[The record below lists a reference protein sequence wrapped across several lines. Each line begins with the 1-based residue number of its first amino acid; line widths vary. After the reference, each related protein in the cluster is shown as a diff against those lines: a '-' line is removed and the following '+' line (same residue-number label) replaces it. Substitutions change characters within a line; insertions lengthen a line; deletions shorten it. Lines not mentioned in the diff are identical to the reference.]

1 MIMYQMIESNK
12 SLLTYNRIYKH
23 VHQCNMIYMY
33 VAHII
38 CIYYTYNIYIYA
50 YPWQKNAYKFSR
62 FLCHRTINLA
72 MSYELFLPFL
82 S

>member
-1 MIMYQMIESNK
+1 
-12 SLLTYNRIYKH
+12 
-23 VHQCNMIYMY
+23 MY

-82 S
+82 SWDYILIMVFLIVDVVYRAQGKNQVFYKTQ